1 MNGSTADI
9 VVLGA
14 GHNGLIAAAYLA
26 KAGLKTLVLEAKDQ
40 VGGGCG
46 TEELTAPGFRHD
58 PCAAVHGAI
67 QAGPVLKELGLER
80 FGLRYIFPDPLH
92 ASVFPD
98 GSSLV
103 TWRSVEQS
111 AREIER
117 FSPKDAAAYLRLV
130 AFWDR
135 HIRDV
140 FVASRYAPPRRPSE
154 LYTLLERREAG
165 FEVMRLM
172 ASSPLDVVNEFFEE
186 EHVRLHV
193 LKASLQ
199 GGPFPDQ
206 LGYGLLVFG
215 TGSGARHSFG
225 WAMPEGGS
233 LELPLSLVRAL
244 RACGGDVFTRS
255 EVKEIIVEDGV
266 ARGVMTGDGRRFT
279 AEKAVVAG
287 LHVRQVFLEMIDD
300 RWLDASLVEAFNKVR
315 TGLSEV
321 VLHLALSEPPRYRAD
336 FGVDRVVH
344 CHVPET
350 MSDLLA
356 AYAECR
362 KGHLY
367 SRAPFQV
374 FCHTLLD
381 RTRAPSGQH
390 VLNTGRYVP
399 YDLSGRPESWREI
412 KDQLLGEEIERVR
425 EYVPNVTE
433 KTVLGKAVMTPLD
446 IEAHDRMFYRGD
458 IMGLG
463 HVLSQEG
470 HLRPHP
476 SISDYRTPIRNLYL
490 TGACTHP
497 GGTISGAPGRNCAL
511 TVLGDLGLRVSP

>member
-172 ASSPLDVVNEFFEE
+172 ASSPLEVVNEFFEE

-300 RWLDASLVEAFNKVR
+300 RWLDASLVEAC
-315 TGLSEV
+315 
-321 VLHLALSEPPRYRAD
+321 AP
-336 FGVDRVVH
+336 
-344 CHVPET
+344 
-350 MSDLLA
+350 
-356 AYAECR
+356 
-362 KGHLY
+362 
-367 SRAPFQV
+367 SRAVGAAPVSSRFRCRPCCPLSRSRDDVRSFGCLRRVSQGPSLLPSTLPGV
-374 FCHTLLD
+374 LPHTSGPD
-381 RTRAPSGQH
+381 TCPQRAACPEHGP
-390 VLNTGRYVP
+390 LRAI
-399 YDLSGRPESWREI
+399 RP
-412 KDQLLGEEIERVR
+412 L
-425 EYVPNVTE
+425 
-433 KTVLGKAVMTPLD
+433 
-446 IEAHDRMFYRGD
+446 
-458 IMGLG
+458 
-463 HVLSQEG
+463 
-470 HLRPHP
+470 
-476 SISDYRTPIRNLYL
+476 RTPRILAGNQ
-490 TGACTHP
+490 GP
-497 GGTISGAPGRNCAL
+497 APGRGNRAGPGICPQRDRENCAGQGSHD
-511 TVLGDLGLRVSP
+511 TPRHRGARSDVLPRRHHGSRARPFPGGASEAAPEHLRLPDPYP